1 MEEDI
6 HVKKL
11 SNQNKILE
19 KHLLNAISKAEEVLD
34 FESAHDPEIIQ
45 ALTIVKNFIIRK
57 KRICYGGTAIN
68 ALLPNKDKFYDPEY
82 NLPDYDF
89 ITYNGDNDVKE
100 LVHDLKRAG
109 FTDVLHRVG
118 MHKGTKKILV
128 NFMPIA
134 DITEVD
140 KDTYNVFLEASKLIG
155 GIHYTN
161 ENMLRMMMYL
171 EISRPRGE
179 VNRWEKVLERLQL
192 LNKYFPMKLCA
203 KKHLTK
209 NILEDVKS
217 VLFNFIIYNQRV
229 LANLDLETMYKK
241 SLTQKN
247 IIFNPKYF
255 HGKVVFY
262 SPDVERDVNSLKKYF
277 NNLKIIY
284 HPARGEYLARRVTL
298 VYNGTPIALL
308 VEETA
313 CHSYN
318 NVKTDKGQILHI
330 ASLETLITLHL
341 SIYFFSVSEKE
352 YLCDIGKAVRTHQ
365 LMSQTNKSQFDVF
378 PIVCS
383 GYQKGYSTLLR
394 EKVERISEEKEK
406 KEKEKSKEKG
416 KRFTLKK
423 RKV

>member
-6 HVKKL
+6 HVKSLMKK
-11 SNQNKILE
+11 NKILE
-19 KHLLNAISKAEEVLD
+19 KHLEDAISKAEDIID

-45 ALTIVKNFIIRK
+45 ALNIVKNFIIRK
-57 KRICYGGTAIN
+57 KRICYGGTAMN

-89 ITYNGDNDVKE
+89 ITHEADNDVKE
-100 LVHDLKRAG
+100 LVSDLKNAG

-118 MHKGTKKILV
+118 MHEGTKKILV

-140 KDTYNVFLEASKLIG
+140 KDTYNVFLDTSKRINN
-155 GIHYTN
+155 IHYTN

-179 VNRWEKVLERLQL
+179 VSRWKKVVERLDL
-192 LNKYFPMKLCA
+192 INKHFPIKSCV
-203 KKHLTK
+203 KKHLLK
-209 NILEDVKS
+209 DISEDVKNT
-217 VLFNFIIYNQRV
+217 LLNFVIYNHRV
-229 LANLDLETMYKK
+229 LANLDLENIYKK
-241 SLTQKN
+241 SLTKKN
-247 IIFNPKYF
+247 IVFSPKYF

-262 SPDVERDVNSLKKYF
+262 SPDVERDVNYLKKYF

-298 VYNGTPIALL
+298 VYEGIPIALL

-318 NVKTDKGQILHI
+318 NIKTDKNQILHI

-341 SIYFFSVSEKE
+341 SIYYFSVSEKE
-352 YLCDIGKAVRTHQ
+352 YLCDIGKAIKTHRE
-365 LMSQTNKSQFDVF
+365 MSHSNKSQLDVF
-378 PIVCS
+378 PVSCS
-383 GYQKGYSTLLR
+383 GYQKGYATLLR
-394 EKVERISEEKEK
+394 EKVERISEEKK
-406 KEKEKSKEKG
+406 KK
-416 KRFTLKK
+416 KRYTLKK
-423 RKV
+423 RKNSN